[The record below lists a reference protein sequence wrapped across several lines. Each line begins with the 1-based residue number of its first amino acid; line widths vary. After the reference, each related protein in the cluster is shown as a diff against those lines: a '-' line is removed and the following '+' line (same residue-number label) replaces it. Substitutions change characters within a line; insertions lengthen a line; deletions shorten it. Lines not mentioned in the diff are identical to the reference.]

1 MGNVRFEKS
10 GGFRAFTLVELLV
23 VIAIIGIL
31 IALLLPAVQAAR
43 EAARRMQ
50 CTNNLK
56 QHALAVHTHHDAH
69 KIVPGFGGGRNQNYS
84 AFVPLLPYIEQTA
97 RYASIQAVVEDY
109 REDGSGPAA
118 GVTYVRSDPYRRN
131 YEAWVNPI
139 TSFCCPSDGKTAA
152 SDANMTASNYCFS
165 FGDFINEHY
174 GTQDPI
180 RFYNNRSFFQQTL
193 SGSKQGSWTVPKP
206 LGFSAASDGLSNSI
220 LMSERCT
227 SPSAYMDGG
236 PEPAQDMMIK
246 GGILG
251 GESDS
256 WTNPQVCMTYRGQS
270 GQYGN
275 YTEGT
280 PTAGQGTYFGYFGNC
295 FVRFNTVLPPN
306 SPSCTWYDGSNL
318 HVDAFLYPPTSY
330 HTGGVGVALADGS
343 VHFISDTIH
352 TKLDTLNTSGGDA
365 GKPVSGRS
373 MKYQGYSGAS
383 AFGLWGALGSI
394 NGGESVTI
402 P

>member
-1 MGNVRFEKS
+1 MRKS
-10 GGFRAFTLVELLV
+10 HAFTLVELLV

-50 CTNNLK
+50 CTNYLK
-56 QHALAVHTHHDAH
+56 QLSLGVHTHHDAH
-69 KIVPGFGGGRNQNYS
+69 NSVPGFSGGHNQNYS

-97 RYASIQAVVEDY
+97 RYSLIEGVKGDY
-109 REDGSGPAA
+109 LEDGSGPAS

-131 YEAWVNPI
+131 FEAWLNPI
-139 TSFCCPSDGKTAA
+139 DVFCCPSDGKTKA
-152 SDANMTASNYCFS
+152 SDANMTATNYCFS

-174 GTQDPI
+174 GQQVDGM
-180 RFYNNRSFFQQTL
+180 FYNNRSFFQQTR
-193 SGSKQGSWTVPKP
+193 SGSKQGNWTVPKK
-206 LGFSAASDGLSNSI
+206 LSFSAASDGLSNSL

-227 SPSAYMDGG
+227 SPSAYLDGG
-236 PEPAQDMMIK
+236 PAPREDMMIK
-246 GGILG
+246 GGILA
-251 GESDS
+251 GEALT
-256 WTNPQVCMTYRGQS
+256 WWNPQLCMTYRQGP
-270 GQYGN
+270 QYAN

-280 PTAGQGTYFGYFGNC
+280 PTAGQGTYFGYIGNC
-295 FVRFNTVLPPN
+295 FGRFNAVLPPN
-306 SPSCTWYDGSNL
+306 SPSCTYEGGSSV

-330 HTGGVGVALADGS
+330 HTGGVCAAFADGS
-343 VHFISDTIH
+343 VHFISDTIQSSFGV
-352 TKLDTLNTSGGDA
+352 NASGAYA
-365 GKPVSGRS
+365 GQPVSGRS

-394 NGGESVTI
+394 NGGESTSL